1 MKKQKTEGG
10 ENLNDLNQFFDP
22 NFWHK
27 IFELNESPAR
37 LAIAVVDIAI
47 VSFFLY
53 MGIRYVQGTKLMT
66 LVRGVIIFLFIKV
79 LAGFAGLTTVEWLLN
94 QVITYGAIACV
105 IIFQPEI
112 RRALESLGRTTALF
126 TPTKKGS
133 LDGHLSAYEKSFAY
147 MSERKIGALIAIEQS
162 QTLAE
167 FVSTGIK
174 LDADITSELI
184 INIFIPNTPLHDGAV
199 IVQGDKIAV
208 TSAYLPLTERAGIS
222 KQFGTRHRAAIGLSE
237 VSDALIIV
245 VSEETGGI
253 SVAHNGEFFADLSKE
268 RFHDFLVAVLNNP
281 HLKKEKGEKK

>member
-1 MKKQKTEGG
+1 MS
-10 ENLNDLNQFFDP
+10 DFNQFFDP
-22 NFWHK
+22 SFWQK
-27 IFELNESPAR
+27 IFELNESPYRTAV
-37 LAIAVVDIAI
+37 AILDIAI

-53 MGIRYVQGTKLMT
+53 MAIRFVQGTKLMT
-66 LVRGVIIFLFIKV
+66 LVRGVIIFLIIKIV
-79 LAGFAGLTTVEWLLN
+79 AGLIGLTTVEWLLN
-94 QVITYGAIACV
+94 QVITYGVIAGV

-112 RRALESLGRTTALF
+112 RRVLESLGRTTTIF
-126 TPTKKGS
+126 TPTKKGTA
-133 LDGHLSAYEKSFAY
+133 DGHIAAYEKSFAY

-167 FVSTGIK
+167 YVSTGIH

-208 TSAYLPLTERAGIS
+208 TSAYLPLTEKSGIS

-237 VSDALIIV
+237 VSDALIII

-253 SVAHNGEFFADLSKE
+253 SVAHNGEFFADISKE
-268 RFHDFLVAVLNNP
+268 RFHDILVAI
-281 HLKKEKGEKK
+281 LKPDLSKEVKNEK

>member
-1 MKKQKTEGG
+1 MT
-10 ENLNDLNQFFDP
+10 DFNQFFDP
-22 NFWHK
+22 SFWQK
-27 IFELNESPAR
+27 IFALNASPWR
-37 LAIAVVDIAI
+37 IAIAVLDIAI

-53 MGIRYVQGTKLMT
+53 RAIRFVQGTKLMT
-66 LVRGVIIFLFIKV
+66 LVRGVIIFIIMRIV
-79 LAGFAGLTTVEWLLN
+79 AGLIGLTTVEWLLN
-94 QVITYGAIACV
+94 QVITYGVIAGV

-112 RRALESLGRTTALF
+112 RRALESLGRTTNIF
-126 TPTKKGS
+126 TGGKKDEKS
-133 LDGHLSAYEKSFAY
+133 SHIAAYEKSFAY

-162 QTLAE
+162 QNLAE

-174 LDADITSELI
+174 LDADISSELI

-208 TSAYLPLTERAGIS
+208 TSAYLPLTEKSGIS

-253 SVAHNGEFFADLSKE
+253 SVAHNGEFLADISKE
-268 RFHDFLVAVLNNP
+268 RFHEILTSILNP
-281 HLKKEKGEKK
+281 APTREVKDEKKQED